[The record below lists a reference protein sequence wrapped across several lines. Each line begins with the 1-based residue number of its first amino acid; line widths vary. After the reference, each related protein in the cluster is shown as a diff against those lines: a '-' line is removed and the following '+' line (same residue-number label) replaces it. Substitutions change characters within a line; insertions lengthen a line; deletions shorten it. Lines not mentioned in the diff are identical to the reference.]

1 MILFIA
7 LGVPVGWHMA
17 ALSTN
22 IPWIG
27 WSENWISH
35 VPEQMIGVFFV
46 HLEGLRKKIR
56 RCQRKKCAGR
66 WVLSRLFLFTS
77 AWLLFEARCLSPRD
91 LRRLCP
97 RDLRRLSPRSIY
109 LPMYQP
115 IPISSYPA
123 IYLSRYLPIYLST
136 YLAM

>member
-46 HLEGLRKKIR
+46 HLEGLRKKNSKVSA
-56 RCQRKKCAGR
+56 KKMCWAVGFKQIIF
-66 WVLSRLFLFTS
+66 VHLSM
-77 AWLLFEARCLSPRD
+77 APV
-91 LRRLCP
+91 
-97 RDLRRLSPRSIY
+97 
-109 LPMYQP
+109 
-115 IPISSYPA
+115 
-123 IYLSRYLPIYLST
+123 
-136 YLAM
+136 